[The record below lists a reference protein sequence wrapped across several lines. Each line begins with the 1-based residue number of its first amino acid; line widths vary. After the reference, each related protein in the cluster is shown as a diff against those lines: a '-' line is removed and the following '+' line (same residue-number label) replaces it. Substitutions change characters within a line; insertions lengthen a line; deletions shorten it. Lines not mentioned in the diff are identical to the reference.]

1 MSNRVLIVDDDP
13 NLLAGFRR
21 QLRRKFELETV
32 AGGSEGLDAIRR
44 NGPFSVVVSD
54 YCMPEMNGV
63 EFLARVR
70 EIAPETVRVMLTGS
84 ADLKAA
90 IQAVNQGNIFRFL
103 TKPCGTED
111 LLEAL
116 HAGVTQYRRTH
127 KESKYN
133 RRTRRWLTQAMEVQQ
148 SLLPNA
154 GPTLAGLDIFG
165 RSIFCDQTGG
175 DYYDY
180 FEKNGADGPVVNI
193 VVGDVSDHGLPSAL
207 LMTTARAF
215 FRERAQQP
223 DSVSGIVAGVNRHLT
238 HDTQTSGRFMTV
250 FFTEIDPCRLSIEWV
265 RAGHDPALV
274 YDSGTDVFEEL
285 DGGGGLPLGVFEDA
299 RYETSRRALVPGQL
313 IVIGTDGVWEAR
325 DSAGRMFGKSTLKQL
340 IRENSAR
347 SSEAIIAAVFE
358 ALKRFVAPLHLQD
371 DATLVV
377 IKVEA

>member
-21 QLRRKFELETV
+21 RLRRDFELETV
-32 AGGSEGLDAIRR
+32 AGGFEGLDVIQRD
-44 NGPFSVVVSD
+44 GPFSVVVSD

-70 EIAPETVRVMLTGS
+70 EIAPETVRMMLTGS
-84 ADLKAA
+84 ADLHAA
-90 IQAVNQGNIFRFL
+90 IQAINQGNIFRFL
-103 TKPCGTED
+103 TKPCGTEE
-111 LLEAL
+111 LQEAL
-116 HAGVTQYRRTH
+116 HEGISQYRRTH
-127 KESKYN
+127 KERKYN

-148 SLLPNA
+148 SLLPNS
-154 GPTLAGLDIFG
+154 GPALDGLDIFG

-180 FEKNGADGPVVNI
+180 FEKNGVDGRVVNI

-223 DSVSGIVAGVNRHLT
+223 GSLSGIVAGVNRQLT
-238 HDTQTSGRFMTV
+238 HDTQTSGRFMTAILA
-250 FFTEIDPCRLSIEWV
+250 EIDPGKRSIRWV
-265 RAGHDPALV
+265 RAGHDPALL
-274 YDSGTDVFEEL
+274 YDRKSDLFEEL
-285 DGGGGLPLGVFEDA
+285 DGGGGLPLGVFADA
-299 RYETSRRALVPGQL
+299 RYEAYQRALVPGQVV
-313 IVIGTDGVWEAR
+313 VICTDGVWEAR
-325 DSAGRMFGKSTLKQL
+325 DTAGRMFGKPMLKQL
-340 IRENSAR
+340 VRENAER

-358 ALKRFVAPLHLQD
+358 ALKRFLAPLHLQD

-377 IKVEA
+377 VKVGA